1 MEGGRYGSGWTTFFW
16 AWWLS
21 RSPFVGMFTAQIS
34 RGRTVRGLVGCM
46 LVVPVVISAFWM
58 NVFGITALSL
68 YLEGGHTEVIE
79 AAYRRTDLFERRR
92 RLMGDW
98 AAYLAV
104 ETRELEVTPI
114 RRALSSVSYSLPEGS
129 YPVATLASHVLA
141 LRSPRALTHCK
152 PVGAGPSF

>member
-1 MEGGRYGSGWTTFFW
+1 M
-16 AWWLS
+16 
-21 RSPFVGMFTAQIS
+21 
-34 RGRTVRGLVGCM
+34 RGLVDCM

-79 AAYRRTDLFERRR
+79 AAHRRTDLFEPRR
-92 RLMGDW
+92 RLMEDW

-129 YPVATLASHVLA
+129 YPVATLASHVALA

-152 PVGAGPSF
+152 PAGAGPCICSSAPRANTIPPRQPSSAARRR